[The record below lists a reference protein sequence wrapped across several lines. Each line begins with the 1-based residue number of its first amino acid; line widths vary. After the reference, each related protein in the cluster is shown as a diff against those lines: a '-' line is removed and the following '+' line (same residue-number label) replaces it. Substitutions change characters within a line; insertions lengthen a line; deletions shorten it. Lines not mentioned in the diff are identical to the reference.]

1 MMFNI
6 VIIISNIIILFYLI
20 NIILKN
26 KNIEKFT
33 GFLELISS
41 INTDK
46 NIDSKNDLNNITNI
60 PNIPKNTKKETKY
73 IYLKKMKDNKYLY
86 KYIFFNKNY
95 DKYMIMMENNKNYKK
110 EIMFFDIKN
119 NRIGE
124 SILQIYNKIII
135 NISFF
140 DHNMN
145 IEYFNN
151 FKSIKIYLDND
162 DKIFYINKKDDYYT
176 INLFTLN
183 IGKID
188 YDIDD
193 NYYRIIIY
201 SDYKKYLNMFGIGFI
216 LMLHN

>member
-1 MMFNI
+1 MFNI